1 MGLFGNKAENSL
13 PLDSFVFDSGRAR
26 LNDDAFRLLSSLVE
40 NMRGISPILAIKGH
54 AEVGHLSQ
62 SQLDSFGKDVF
73 RGTYDDVLN
82 AAKKAKPGDL
92 GDGGEDFPSPR
103 IANNFYSRIDD
114 WIGVRSDN
122 SEPRDVLTI
131 GYFGAAFDLMNLGK
145 PRMVLSGRLVTEGCA
160 HVTALTLMDVFK

>member
-1 MGLFGNKAENSL
+1 MGLFGNKSENDV
-13 PLDSFVFDSGRAR
+13 PLDFFILDSARAR

-40 NMRGISPILAIKGH
+40 NIRGISPILAIKGH
-54 AEVGHLSQ
+54 AAVGHLSQ
-62 SQLDSFGKDVF
+62 PQLDSFGKEVF

-82 AAKKAKPGDL
+82 AAKRAKPGDM